1 MEDVEKF
8 KQLILPVLNR
18 YLIKRAAIFGSFAKG
33 TATAGSDIDLLIE
46 PGLGFTLFNM
56 LALEN
61 EISDIVKRKVD
72 VVEYSALKH
81 SITTEVLSSAISIL

>member
-61 EISDIVKRKVD
+61 EISDIVKCKVD